1 MGMTI
6 AEKIISKYCGRD
18 LVKPG
23 DYVTLSDYVGPIIYS
38 FKGGDNAT
46 SMLQL
51 TQAIGVDGYKK
62 LDHMIYNEDHNN
74 PPQEA
79 AVIEEFKQ
87 ARASAEKLGMK
98 VYAHEGIGHVVNV
111 EQGDIT
117 PGCLFVHFDPQAAN
131 AGGIGALYTNGG
143 RLGSSFIES
152 MALGTLTIRVP
163 ETLRIVI
170 NGKLNPYVTGR
181 DIWIYIQDLLGPA
194 AAYGMVIEF
203 AGSTVKG
210 LSIEDRMILCGNVSY
225 AGADTAII
233 AADEKTKQWYQEVA
247 GIDVEMIDDDEDAQ
261 FERIIEIDA
270 ADIPVMV
277 SVPPQIFTGKP
288 ASTLKG
294 IKVDQCIIG
303 TCLGGSIQDL
313 RIIAKMLK
321 GKKIADHVRMLVSPV
336 TQKTYVRAVKEELLI
351 PIAEAGATILP
362 PTCDICLGV
371 LGPLS
376 DGEVGISQQTLNIP
390 GRSGSMKA
398 DIYLASAATIAATA
412 LTGYITD
419 PNEL

>member
-376 DGEVGISQQTLNIP
+376 DGEAGISQQTLNIP

>member
-18 LVKPG
+18 HVKPG